1 MGRHRLRVV
10 EAFLLLVLARLLVA
24 GVPFRFWRESLGQP
38 IPGHAAD
45 TESGG
50 SPPELALACAHA
62 VRRAGYR
69 LPGALCLPRAMAL
82 QWMLRRRAIAGTLL
96 LGVLPEQERG
106 GLDDLHA
113 WVEVAR
119 IVILEEGEG
128 SHRTILRL
136 RTNGARDCCDR
147 V

>member
-24 GVPFRFWRESLGQP
+24 GVPFRYWRESLGQP
-38 IPGHAAD
+38 IAGHSAD
-45 TESGG
+45 AESDG
-50 SPPELALACAHA
+50 PPPVLALACAHS
-62 VRRAGYR
+62 VQRAGYR
-69 LPGALCLPRAMAL
+69 LPGSLCLPRAMAL
-82 QWMLRRRAIAGTLL
+82 QWMLRRRSIASTLL

-106 GLDDLHA
+106 GLNDLHA

-136 RTNGARDCCDR
+136 RAGGTRNCCDK